1 MKNVNHQFLESY
13 IRIEK
18 FCNEIYNEKN
28 GVTCYIEEMK
38 LKNVSVAQDYYWED
52 DLDRLKKYR
61 HIRNKMVH
69 EVDGFDYE
77 NCSKEDIGWLG
88 DFYNKLM
95 TGDDPLS
102 RYRNNSLQRLQ
113 GKKTS
118 NAYVKIADSNAYYT
132 RDSRKTAGIYI
143 AIAVIVVSAFVAAGV
158 LIMGYFLSW

>member
-1 MKNVNHQFLESY
+1 MNANNIKFLESY
-13 IRIEK
+13 KKIEK

-38 LKNVSVAQDYYWED
+38 LKNVSKAQDYYWED

-77 NCSKEDIGWLG
+77 NCSQEDIGWMN

-95 TGDDPLS
+95 TGEDPLS
-102 RYRNNSLQRLQ
+102 RYRKISQQRQQ
-113 GKKTS
+113 GKKS
-118 NAYVKIADSNAYYT
+118 GNVYVEKANSNAYYASASKKMAKPYT
-132 RDSRKTAGIYI
+132 
-143 AIAVIVVSAFVAAGV
+143 AIAVIVASAVVATGGL
-158 LIMGYFLSW
+158 LIWYLI

>member
-28 GVTCYIEEMK
+28 GITCYVEEMK
-38 LKNVSVAQDYYWED
+38 SKNVSAAQGYYWED

-69 EVDGFDYE
+69 EVDGFDSE
-77 NCSKEDIGWLG
+77 NCSQEDIAWLD

-95 TGDDPLS
+95 TGEDPLS
-102 RYRNNSLQRLQ
+102 RYRKISQQKQQ
-113 GKKTS
+113 GKKTG
-118 NAYVKIADSNAYYT
+118 NAYVKKADFNAYY
-132 RDSRKTAGIYI
+132 AGASKKMAKPYI
-143 AIAVIVVSAFVAAGV
+143 AIAAIVVSATVTAGL
-158 LIMGYFLSW
+158 LIIGYFFR